1 MSYRFPLNNYRGRK
15 IYDFSWADDYG
26 DLGSYVAEPN
36 NPCWKFNG
44 SDPDGLVSICAH
56 ILKAGGR

>member
-1 MSYRFPLNNYRGRK
+1 MENNMSYRFPLNNYRGRK

-44 SDPDGLVSICAH
+44 SDPNGLVSI
-56 ILKAGGR
+56 